1 MLKYVGLGGAGLV
14 AGGVVMTSSGMSE
27 TGMSSSL
34 PSLSSPLSL
43 LAKSKAPVNTL
54 TPETQSVKWDS
65 NWDKRDPSS
74 LVKPLKENAT
84 DEEKAAYQEKLTAA
98 TSKANRIIVLV
109 RHGQYN
115 LQVSFQDLL

>member
-1 MLKYVGLGGAGLV
+1 
-14 AGGVVMTSSGMSE
+14 MSCLRE
-27 TGMSSSL
+27 
-34 PSLSSPLSL
+34 
-43 LAKSKAPVNTL
+43 
-54 TPETQSVKWDS
+54 
-65 NWDKRDPSS
+65 PSS

-115 LQVSFQDLL
+115 LQVGYIWLHRSTERSMMYFLWSGTRGRGEIPHRAGPHPGRAHGQETGGAVCKVSQEAG

>member
-1 MLKYVGLGGAGLV
+1 MTSDSG
-14 AGGVVMTSSGMSE
+14 MTSSLP
-27 TGMSSSL
+27 L
-34 PSLSSPLSL
+34 PSTLSL
-43 LAKSKAPVNTL
+43 LAKSKTSVNNV
-54 TPETQSVKWDS
+54 TPETKPVTWDS

-115 LQVSFQDLL
+115 LQVSCQALLKCQ